1 MTENA
6 TGFRAEFAHA
16 VRELRTGGKPSRE
29 ALMTAALS
37 LTEKRVQSG
46 SPGLWKCPPRM
57 ALATLDDGWG
67 HGLEVIRAWAE
78 AAGMEVRHLGL
89 MIAPDE
95 IIEACREW
103 PPHVLGMTV
112 LQFDT
117 EEAMIQI
124 RRGIP
129 PSTQIV
135 AGGPLFRADPEL
147 AVRAGIDVV
156 AADAA
161 AFGEFLLAFS
171 PSPPRQF
178 PEIAP

>member
-1 MTENA
+1 MTENTA
-6 TGFRAEFAHA
+6 NFRADFAHA
-16 VRELRTGGKPSRE
+16 VQELQTGGKPSRE
-29 ALMTAALS
+29 ALMTAARSLS
-37 LTEKRVQSG
+37 EKRIQSH
-46 SPGLWKCPPRM
+46 SRGLWQSPPRM

-89 MIAPDE
+89 MIPPEDV
-95 IIEACREW
+95 INACREW
-103 PPHVLGMTV
+103 RPNVLGMTV

-117 EEAMIQI
+117 EEAMRQI

-147 AVRAGIDVV
+147 AERAGIDGV

-161 AFGEFLLAFS
+161 AFGEFLLALD
-171 PSPPRQF
+171 PH
-178 PEIAP
+178 